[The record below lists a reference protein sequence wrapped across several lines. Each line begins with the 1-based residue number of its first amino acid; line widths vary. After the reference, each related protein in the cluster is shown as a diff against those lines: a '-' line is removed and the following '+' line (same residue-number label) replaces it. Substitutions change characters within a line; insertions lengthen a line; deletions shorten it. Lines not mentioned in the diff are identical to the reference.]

1 MFFCHLNIS
10 ILFCLM
16 PICKNKKKII
26 MINKK
31 TSILLTSVLFSIVA
45 LSYISGVTQNAFADS
60 DTKPVVKATEQ
71 LRKNPLAM
79 KILAEMEAQKLKYK
93 QQILEK
99 SQPLKLTVQQI
110 EVEKQRQVA
119 KERMS
124 ERLDAFLLKY
134 QDKLPKAAYTKFVE
148 KKPEKVQGLFWGMF
162 DYMQGKVSDARNAM
176 KEVLDNGGSLKDAR
190 DAYFSHAA
198 TKRVQLIQV
207 VEDLNVQHGFA
218 EKSVQDTFD
227 EQGKLPRT
235 DA

>member
-1 MFFCHLNIS
+1 
-10 ILFCLM
+10 
-16 PICKNKKKII
+16 

-31 TSILLTSVLFSIVA
+31 ISILLTSVLFSIIA
-45 LSYISGVTQNAFADS
+45 LSFIPGTNQSAFADS

-79 KILAEMEAQKLKYK
+79 KILAEMESQKLKYK
-93 QQILEK
+93 QHILEK
-99 SQPLKLTVQQI
+99 SQPLKLTSQQI
-110 EVEKQRQVA
+110 EVEKQRELA
-119 KERMS
+119 KERLS

-134 QDKLPKAAYTKFVE
+134 QDNLPKAAYAKFVE
-148 KKPEKVQGLFWGMF
+148 KKPEYIHSVFWGMF
-162 DYMQGKVSDARNAM
+162 DYMQGKVSDARSAM
-176 KEVLDNGGSLKDAR
+176 KQVFDNGGSLKEAR

-218 EKSVQDTFD
+218 DKSVQDTFD
-227 EQGKLPRT
+227 DQGKLPRT